1 VESAIPKPPP
11 ISWVEW
17 TYYAALRQAL
27 VNRDFRVLT
36 LDGAGITSHEVLFAQ
51 AAREMPQNPPLGPGH
66 SYSWDAL
73 DDSLWGGFRAL
84 DEQRIAVMWRHV
96 DVLLAHD
103 AEVLVNAL
111 ESFRDTAVALYA
123 TPDKVVVKVF
133 LVGAGSSF
141 KPFIEPE

>member
-1 VESAIPKPPP
+1 MESAFPKLPL

-17 TYYAALRQAL
+17 ASYPALRQAL
-27 VNRDFRVLT
+27 VNRDFRVLN
-36 LDGAGITSHEVLFAQ
+36 LDGAGITSREVLFAQ
-51 AAREMPQNPPLGPGH
+51 AAQDLPLDPPLGSGH

-103 AEVLVNAL
+103 A
-111 ESFRDTAVALYA
+111 VALYA

>member
-1 VESAIPKPPP
+1 MESAFPKLPL

-17 TYYAALRQAL
+17 ASYPALRQAL
-27 VNRDFRVLT
+27 VNRDFRVLN
-36 LDGAGITSHEVLFAQ
+36 LDGAGITSREVLFAQ
-51 AAREMPQNPPLGPGH
+51 AAQDLPLDPPLGSGH